1 MAGRSQSNPG
11 KSTLPFRLST
21 SPAQQSAAG
30 RRAAFPTA
38 FSWRSR
44 SRRHSL
50 SPRFRIFSTWV
61 VRRRETGVAAQKQ
74 TADGRTLERDGCS
87 GVVHHE
93 QIFSDPYRNRGCH
106 VDRGARRR
114 CVHAIGRP
122 GWRGRLP
129 FWLRRPNPTSLALD
143 PLAPVKDV
151 PSKNTLIG
159 AFTPQVIGIGAV
171 LRSDVARS
179 GAIV

>member
-1 MAGRSQSNPG
+1 
-11 KSTLPFRLST
+11 
-21 SPAQQSAAG
+21 
-30 RRAAFPTA
+30 
-38 FSWRSR
+38 
-44 SRRHSL
+44 
-50 SPRFRIFSTWV
+50 
-61 VRRRETGVAAQKQ
+61 
-74 TADGRTLERDGCS
+74 
-87 GVVHHE
+87 
-93 QIFSDPYRNRGCH
+93 
-106 VDRGARRR
+106 RGARRR

-129 FWLRRPNPTSLALD
+129 FWLRRANPTSLALD

-179 GAIV
+179 GAIVHCTGQAPGTGGDRKAHREHAPGGPGDGERFARTRIP